1 MPVDSITPLI
11 IEYRYWILIPLA
23 FLEGPI
29 VAFSAGLLASLGY
42 FNPFIVLSVL
52 IGKDISVD
60 AFFYLLGRWG
70 NRGELIK
77 RYSRKVGVTAEHWD
91 VVERLWDQHPW
102 KTMFLSKI
110 AYGLSYPFLVSAG
123 LTNISYKRFWLYA
136 IQISLLQYGLLMVLG
151 YYFGNSYGFVAA
163 TFSGIQILLG
173 IVAVIAVIYYGFSFF
188 VRRRMLHKQDSQRR
202 R

>member
-1 MPVDSITPLI
+1 MDLGNMSQLI
-11 IEYRYWILIPLA
+11 VEYRYWILVPLA

-29 VAFSAGLLASLGY
+29 VAFSAGFLASLGY
-42 FNPFIVLSVL
+42 FNPFAVLGVL
-52 IGKDISVD
+52 IGKDILLD
-60 AFFYLLGRWG
+60 AFFYYLGRWG

-91 VVERLWDQHPW
+91 IVDRLWDQHPW
-102 KTMFLSKI
+102 KTMFLSKV

-123 LTNISYKRFWLYA
+123 LTNISYKRFWFYA

-163 TFSGIQILLG
+163 TFNGIQILL
-173 IVAVIAVIYYGFSFF
+173 VILAGLSVLYYGFTLFM
-188 VRRRMLHKQDSQRR
+188 RRRMLHEQDSR
-202 R
+202 